1 MSVVANVAIN
11 VDARSAVGQLKAVQ
25 SQAAQAEQAVT
36 GVGTSAA
43 RSMPQ
48 AATAANGLTASLM
61 RVAGAYLSLR
71 TAQAALQ
78 AGIQREESI
87 RRLTFLAKGYGEVA
101 QAQERAANAG
111 AKFGL
116 SATESNQQFAQLYGR
131 LRPLNVSL
139 SDIEAAFV
147 GFNTA
152 AKVSGTTTAESA
164 GALLQLSQALGS
176 GVLRGQELNSVLEQA
191 PGLVVALTQELGAP
205 INQIRKLAEE
215 GKITSDVVIRA
226 LKRAGTEGAD
236 ELAAAMNGP
245 AQAVKNLQNEFENF
259 QVAATKDI
267 LPSVIDGVRILTKTI
282 AAIGPV
288 ISNIGKV
295 AGPVLN
301 YINSLIE
308 KATGIEQAR
317 FKAQMTQKVGASRL
331 ERAGVGRTYKDAQG
345 NTYSTI
351 TGRMVA
357 AAPRIGQQVGAIPP
371 LLGGGGGGGRAGG
384 GAGKSEAEK
393 LAEELQKSLAAGVQ
407 LGVEF
412 NRQIKLAN
420 AVNQYEEERLKIQY
434 QYRDRLKQIGDLKNA
449 EQRDQLKVLAATLR
463 DAELQKLKKKELED
477 QKEAIDA
484 IIKKMDEMQ
493 GVDWSMFGGK
503 NVMSF
508 TGWGAAMEETQRQLD
523 ELTNP
528 INQVVAGAAAIGSA
542 FAESFRGIVSGSM
555 TAQEALA
562 SFFRSTANHF
572 LDMAAQIASA
582 AITNSI
588 VQFIGKAA
596 TAGLGSIG
604 GGGGFGG
611 GGIDWGQTPS
621 VGGVPDLPGL
631 GLASGGFVT
640 GPTSAMIGEGGQPEY
655 IIPAGKMRESMRRYS
670 AGARGS
676 AVIPAGNDTSASTEG
691 GVAVATPIDV
701 RYTVERIN
709 SVDYVTADQFQ
720 AGMRQAATQGAQR
733 GEQATLRRLQGS
745 PTTRRKLG
753 L

>member
-36 GVGTSAA
+36 GIGTSAA

-87 RRLTFLAKGYGEVA
+87 RRLTFLAKGYGEIA

-152 AKVSGTTTAESA
+152 AKVSGATTAESA
-164 GALLQLSQALGS
+164 GALLQLTQALGS

-205 INQIRKLAEE
+205 ISQIRKLAEE

-357 AAPRIGQQVGAIPP
+357 AAPRIGQQVGALPP
-371 LLGGGGGGGRAGG
+371 LLGGAAGGKAGGGGK
-384 GAGKSEAEK
+384 AGKSEAEK
-393 LAEELQKSLAAGVQ
+393 QAEILQKSYATGVQ
-407 LGVEF
+407 IGVELT
-412 NRQIKLAN
+412 RQLKLQN
-420 AVNQYEEERLKIQY
+420 ATNEFEEKRLKIQFE
-434 QYRDRLKQIGDLKNA
+434 YRDRIKQISELKNK
-449 EQRDQLKVLAATLR
+449 EQRNILDARAAALR
-463 DAELQKLKKKELED
+463 DLELAKLKTEELVKQREELENI
-477 QKEAIDA
+477 QKAIEDA
-484 IIKKMDEMQ
+484 A
-493 GVDWSMFGGK
+493 GADWSAFGGQSLK
-503 NVMSF
+503 SF
-508 TGWGAAMEETQRQLD
+508 TSWGAAMEETQRQLD

-528 INQVVAGAAAIGSA
+528 INQVVVGATAIGSA
-542 FAESFRGIVSGSM
+542 FAESFRGIVAGSM
-555 TAQEALA
+555 TAQEAMANL
-562 SFFRSTANHF
+562 FRSIGNHF
-572 LDMAAQIASA
+572 FDMAAQIASA
-582 AITNSI
+582 ALTNTI
-588 VQFIGKAA
+588 VQFIGKALGS
-596 TAGLGSIG
+596 GLGSISG
-604 GGGGFGG
+604 IAGGGFGG

-621 VGGVPDLPGL
+621 IGGVPSMF
-631 GLASGGFVT
+631 ASGGFVT
-640 GPTSAMIGEGGQPEY
+640 GPTSAIVGEGGQPEY
-655 IIPAGKMRESMRRYS
+655 VIPASKMRGAMERY
-670 AGARGS
+670 AGGARGA
-676 AVIPAGNDTSASTEG
+676 AVIPGNDQASGGSEG
-691 GVAVATPIDV
+691 GAATATAIDV
-701 RYTVERIN
+701 RYSVERIN

-720 AGMRQAATQGAQR
+720 RGMQQAAAQGAQR
-733 GEQATLRRLQGS
+733 GEQATLRRLQQS
-745 PTTRRKLG
+745 TSTRRRIG
-753 L
+753 M